1 MFFTVMLSIAI
12 LIRTCLPSAL
22 PSQALSNNKRTSA
35 STCLNAASSRN
46 CWNGNYSINTDTEE
60 AWPDTGVVVAYTL
73 VITNQ
78 TMSPDGTPRWML
90 VVNGTYPGPTIT
102 ASESAPMWPPSS
114 SAMSA
119 YLFID
124 WGDTLEITVV
134 NQIITDGVSMH
145 WHGIVQKNTNTMDGV
160 NGITECPI
168 PPGSSKLYKFLATQH
183 GTSWYHSHHAA
194 QYGDGVL
201 GSIVV
206 NGPASLNYDHDL
218 GPLPITDFYYNS
230 TYEEGLLSVS
240 RGPPKADNGLIN
252 GTNRNPQKTAGV
264 YNQVS
269 GLVPGAKYRLRIIN
283 TSIDNHFQVTLDSHY
298 FQVIQTDFVPIQPYT
313 TKTIFIAIGQRYD
326 VIITAD
332 QTPSN
337 YWFRAIV
344 PNPPTQKG
352 FGCGQN
358 ANNGSINAIFS
369 YQGVES
375 SEPTSKSFLMPQ
387 SCEDETQL
395 VSWHEKAV
403 PEDEF
408 VWPTS
413 QELIVTGPGSNSLSK
428 APAPY
433 IWSINDTYMKIE
445 WDKPT
450 LQYVIQGNKSYN
462 VHQSIIELPDA
473 NVWTFWIIKNAAAIP
488 HPIHLHGHDFYILGQ
503 ENGINFTDKSSLN
516 FANPARRDVAMLP
529 ALGYLVIAF
538 VTDNPGAWLLHCH
551 IAFHVGEGLALQ
563 FLERE
568 SEIAQRVDLST
579 VDTGCKMWNAWY
591 NTERVDNAW
600 NTEFDSGI

>member
-1 MFFTVMLSIAI
+1 MFFIVLLCAAI
-12 LIRTCLPSAL
+12 LIPSCLPFAI
-22 PSQALSNNKRTSA
+22 PRQAVSNNKRSSA

-46 CWNGNYSINTDTEE
+46 CWDDTEE

-73 VITNQ
+73 TITNQ

-90 VVNGTYPGPTIT
+90 VVNGTYPSPTIT
-102 ASESAPMWPPSS
+102 ASEFFLMWLSFS

-124 WGDTLEITVV
+124 WVDTLEITVV
-134 NQIITDGVSMH
+134 SQIITDGVSMH
-145 WHGIVQKNTNTMDGV
+145 WHGIVQKNTNTMDGNV
-160 NGITECPI
+160 QFHRVRLNSTSFSQPSMVRLGITHIMQPNMVME
-168 PPGSSKLYKFLATQH
+168 FLK
-183 GTSWYHSHHAA
+183 
-194 QYGDGVL
+194 V
-201 GSIVV
+201 
-206 NGPASLNYDHDL
+206 
-218 GPLPITDFYYNS
+218 F
-230 TYEEGLLSVS
+230 
-240 RGPPKADNGLIN
+240 RGPSKADNGLIN

-283 TSIDNHFQVTLDSHY
+283 TSLDNNFPVTLDSHN
-298 FQVIQTDFVPIQPYT
+298 FQLIQSDFVPIQPYT

-332 QTPSN
+332 QVPSN

-344 PNPPTQKG
+344 PKPPTQKG

-358 ANNGSINAIFS
+358 ANNGSIN
-369 YQGVES
+369 
-375 SEPTSKSFLMPQ
+375 PTSKSFLIPQ

-395 VSWHEKAV
+395 VAWHEKAV
-403 PEDEF
+403 SKDEF
-408 VWPTS
+408 MWPTA
-413 QELIVTGPGSNSLSK
+413 QELIVTGPESNSVPK

-433 IWSINDTYMKIE
+433 IWSINDTYMEIE

-450 LQYVIQGNKSYN
+450 RQYVIQGNKSYN
-462 VHQSIIELPDA
+462 VHQNIIELPDA

-503 ENGINFTDKSSLN
+503 ENSVNFTNKSSLN

-529 ALGYLVIAF
+529 ALGYL
-538 VTDNPGAWLLHCH
+538 LLHCH

-579 VDTGCKMWNAWY
+579 VDAGCKMWDAWY